1 MQNVNKEK
9 RKNSLIL
16 FFISLSM
23 ACFSIPESPCSAK
36 QIVITDGTTNTAFR
50 NGETAQYD
58 LYYNWK
64 FMWVKAGTGTMS
76 ATTSYYHGT
85 PAYRIRILSRG
96 SSQADRFF
104 ILRDTLTSYMTY
116 DLQPLFYTKTDLE
129 QDRYRVRKVW
139 FKYDSNKVTLKQ
151 QYIHSSGTSTWK
163 TEESNQS
170 VYDMASLL
178 MRARALDASQLQPG
192 HTITFHMTDGDG
204 MVTHSLV
211 YRGKEKIKTK
221 NGFGTFR
228 CLKVSFMQYDSE
240 NKQEKEVGTFYVS
253 DDDNHLPIACFL
265 YLKFGTARIYLSGYK
280 NLKNPL
286 TSRLK

>member
-9 RKNSLIL
+9 RRNSIL
-16 FFISLSM
+16 LFIVSL
-23 ACFSIPESPCSAK
+23 ALLCLAVTSPSHAK
-36 QIVITDGTTNTAFR
+36 PIVITGASENTAFM

-64 FMWVKAGTGTMS
+64 FMWVKAGSGTIS

-104 ILRDTLTSYMTY
+104 VLRDTLTSYMTH

-129 QDRYRVRKVW
+129 QDKYRVRKVW
-139 FKYDSNKVTLKQ
+139 FNYEQDKVIVKQ
-151 QYIHSSGTSTWK
+151 QYINPYGTATWK
-163 TEESNQS
+163 TEESDQS

-178 MRARALDASQLQPG
+178 MRARSLDASKLKPG

-211 YRGKEKIKTK
+211 FGGKEKIKTK

-228 CLKVSFMQYDSE
+228 CLKVSFMQYDP
-240 NKQEKEVGTFYVS
+240 EKKKTKELGTFYVS
-253 DDDNHLPIACFL
+253 GADNHLPIACFL
-265 YLKFGTARIYLSGYK
+265 NLKFGTARIYLAGYK

-286 TSRLK
+286 SARLK